1 MKAIIFDC
9 FGVLLGTIYGEQL
22 STLEQ
27 RSPDLAQQLR
37 DVHRALDH
45 GLLTREEALAHM
57 AQILDTTPEEL
68 AKEEDR
74 SEVRNVP
81 LIDFIRTLKP
91 RYKLAMLSN
100 VSGRDRLDS
109 LFLPGELDELFEVV
123 VASGDEGTAKPEAGI
138 YQLAAERL
146 GVAPEDCLM
155 VDDIRGFCDGAE
167 NVGMQAIQFITTN
180 QTIDDIKLLIDRDK

>member
-167 NVGMQAIQFITTN
+167 NVGMQAIQFITTS